1 MSHFA
6 APQLEL
12 KYNSSPARIQIWL
25 RRLTAC
31 QMFSVSWSF
40 LSPFSPRFSLVHLYA
55 DAHDT
60 LSLLPFCPVDGN
72 VGASAGLPACNVSG
86 RFLKLSFSRRQRL
99 VSQLQIW
106 GFHPWCLFVHFFAPF
121 LTSSLLCHHKPQSAT
136 CGPTLALV
144 HGNDVSV
151 ELYQGPGEIWASQ
164 KKLQQWHC
172 NGHSTAAMFRVA
184 RSWYSCRSWLR
195 CHPTVNKLK
204 YECSNWPN
212 QHFDKLPTSQ
222 QIHVNSLSWS
232 RDSWP

>member
-1 MSHFA
+1 M
-6 APQLEL
+6 
-12 KYNSSPARIQIWL
+12 
-25 RRLTAC
+25 
-31 QMFSVSWSF
+31 
-40 LSPFSPRFSLVHLYA
+40 RFSSSSRAQCMVCHHWAARCLARSNLQVIPSLV
-55 DAHDT
+55 
-60 LSLLPFCPVDGN
+60 FVCP
-72 VGASAGLPACNVSG
+72 
-86 RFLKLSFSRRQRL
+86 
-99 VSQLQIW
+99 
-106 GFHPWCLFVHFFAPF
+106 FFASF

-195 CHPTVNKLK
+195 CHPTVKKLK

-212 QHFDKLPTSQ
+212 QHFDELHTSQ
-222 QIHVNSLSWS
+222 QIRVLVRDLSLLSLFVVVSLPRIVAKFRRPEFRVRLFVS
-232 RDSWP
+232 RDW